1 MSCSCDGLDDR
12 FGFHTGARSAGGS
25 TLRKR
30 QAADALRE
38 ADKEKVRTPETK
50 GSLTVNLPSRPLIG
64 LPKVEQEVYLVKL
77 SDDVLRA
84 AEEAQTTRDKVN
96 PIKVNSIRF

>member
-30 QAADALRE
+30 QAADALRG
-38 ADKEKVRTPETK
+38 ADKEKVRAPQTE
-50 GSLTVNLPSRPLIG
+50 GSLTTF
-64 LPKVEQEVYLVKL
+64 L
-77 SDDVLRA
+77 SSPR
-84 AEEAQTTRDKVN
+84 R
-96 PIKVNSIRF
+96 